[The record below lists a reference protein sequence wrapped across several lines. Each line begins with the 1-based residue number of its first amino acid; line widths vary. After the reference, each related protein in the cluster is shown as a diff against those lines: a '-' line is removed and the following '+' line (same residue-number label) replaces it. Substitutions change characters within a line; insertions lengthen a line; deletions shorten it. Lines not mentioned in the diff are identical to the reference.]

1 MKVFHDA
8 EPVPVMGGQPD
19 FQGTCSISENLLYC
33 SKRVKNKPN
42 IADLMKKKIELEYTI
57 NSSPRVLFNRLST
70 PGGLAEWF
78 ADDVNLQ
85 QGIYTFIWEQS
96 EQQAEVVQR
105 KDNKYIRFR
114 WIEDEDKDSYFEFRL
129 NQDELTGDVSLMI
142 TDFAEDDETSDAV
155 DLWDTQIAELKHV
168 IGL

>member
-1 MKVFHDA
+1 
-8 EPVPVMGGQPD
+8 
-19 FQGTCSISENLLYC
+19 
-33 SKRVKNKPN
+33 
-42 IADLMKKKIELEYTI
+42 MKKKFELEYAI

-85 QGIYTFIWEQS
+85 GGIYTFIWERS

-114 WIEDEDKDSYFEFRL
+114 WVEEEDRDSYFEFRL

-142 TDFAEDDETSDAV
+142 TDFAEDDETTDAV

>member
-1 MKVFHDA
+1 V
-8 EPVPVMGGQPD
+8 
-19 FQGTCSISENLLYC
+19 
-33 SKRVKNKPN
+33 
-42 IADLMKKKIELEYTI
+42 KKKYELEYTI

-85 QGIYTFIWEQS
+85 GKVFTFIWEKS
-96 EQQAEVVQR
+96 EQQAEVIQR

-114 WIEDEDKDSYFEFRL
+114 WIGEEDENSYFEFRL
-129 NQDELTGDVSLMI
+129 TQDELTGDVSLLI
-142 TDFAEDDETSDAV
+142 TDFAYEDEKDDAT

>member
-1 MKVFHDA
+1 
-8 EPVPVMGGQPD
+8 
-19 FQGTCSISENLLYC
+19 
-33 SKRVKNKPN
+33 
-42 IADLMKKKIELEYTI
+42 MKKKFELEYTI

-85 QGIYTFIWEQS
+85 GGIYTFIWEKS

-114 WIEDEDKDSYFEFRL
+114 WVEEEDKESYFEFRL

-142 TDFAEDDETSDAV
+142 TDFAEDDETTDAV

>member
-1 MKVFHDA
+1 
-8 EPVPVMGGQPD
+8 
-19 FQGTCSISENLLYC
+19 
-33 SKRVKNKPN
+33 
-42 IADLMKKKIELEYTI
+42 MKKKFELEYAI
-57 NSSPRVLFNRLST
+57 NSSPRILFNRLST

-78 ADDVNLQ
+78 ADDVNLH
-85 QGIYTFIWEQS
+85 GVIYTFIWEKS
-96 EQQAEVVQR
+96 EQQAEVIQR

-114 WIEDEDKDSYFEFRL
+114 WVEEEDKDSYFEFRL

-142 TDFAEDDETSDAV
+142 TDFAEDDETTDAV

>member
-1 MKVFHDA
+1 MV
-8 EPVPVMGGQPD
+8 V
-19 FQGTCSISENLLYC
+19 TSSEYETSLSFINHSNYD
-33 SKRVKNKPN
+33 KNCYIAYTEQRLNQLMPN
-42 IADLMKKKIELEYTI
+42 RMKKKYELEYTI

-78 ADDVNLQ
+78 ADDVNLRD
-85 QGIYTFIWEQS
+85 GIYTFIWESS
-96 EQQAEVVQR
+96 EQQAKVIQR

-114 WIEDEDKDSYFEFRL
+114 WLEEEDRESYFEFRL

-155 DLWDTQIAELKHV
+155 DLWDTQVAELKHV

>member
-1 MKVFHDA
+1 
-8 EPVPVMGGQPD
+8 
-19 FQGTCSISENLLYC
+19 
-33 SKRVKNKPN
+33 
-42 IADLMKKKIELEYTI
+42 MKKKFELEYTI
-57 NSSPRVLFNRLST
+57 NSSPKVLFNRLST

-78 ADDVNLQ
+78 ADDVNLHR
-85 QGIYTFIWEQS
+85 GIYTFIWEKS

-114 WIEDEDKDSYFEFRL
+114 WIEEEDKDSYFEFRL

-142 TDFAEDDETSDAV
+142 TDFAEDDETTDAV

>member
-1 MKVFHDA
+1 
-8 EPVPVMGGQPD
+8 
-19 FQGTCSISENLLYC
+19 
-33 SKRVKNKPN
+33 
-42 IADLMKKKIELEYTI
+42 MKKKFELEYAI
-57 NSSPRVLFNRLST
+57 NSSLRILFNRLST

-78 ADDVNLQ
+78 ADDVNLH
-85 QGIYTFIWEQS
+85 GVIYTFIWEKS
-96 EQQAEVVQR
+96 EQQAEVIQQ

-114 WIEDEDKDSYFEFRL
+114 WVEEEDKDSYFEFRL

-142 TDFAEDDETSDAV
+142 TDFAEDDETTDAV

>member
-1 MKVFHDA
+1 
-8 EPVPVMGGQPD
+8 
-19 FQGTCSISENLLYC
+19 
-33 SKRVKNKPN
+33 
-42 IADLMKKKIELEYTI
+42 MKKKFELEYTI

-78 ADDVNLQ
+78 ADDVNLHR
-85 QGIYTFIWEQS
+85 GIYTFIWEKS

-114 WIEDEDKDSYFEFRL
+114 WIEEEDKDSYFEFRL

-142 TDFAEDDETSDAV
+142 TDFAEDDETTDAV

-168 IGL
+168 IGLCPACTIL

>member
-1 MKVFHDA
+1 
-8 EPVPVMGGQPD
+8 
-19 FQGTCSISENLLYC
+19 
-33 SKRVKNKPN
+33 
-42 IADLMKKKIELEYTI
+42 MKKKFELEYAI

-78 ADDVNLQ
+78 ADDVNLHG
-85 QGIYTFIWEQS
+85 GIYTFIWEQS

-114 WIEDEDKDSYFEFRL
+114 WVEEEDKEPYFEFRL

-142 TDFAEDDETSDAV
+142 TDFAEDDETTDAV